1 MSRRIFRRFLQR
13 VTARLALTA
22 ILMCGGAIGHA
33 ANVTWTG
40 GNNTWI
46 DGAGNN
52 ANWTPADEPDPDDVA
67 IFNTGN
73 TVTMTSNNTVMGLTM
88 SGGIDLDLNT
98 FDLTV
103 AGPVDLAGANTNL
116 FIGGAD
122 STLTAE
128 DVTVAGGAV
137 ELRGGTLTLNEPGLL
152 TAAVLTTGAAGDV
165 VGNGTINLD
174 GPILVATMLNNNGT
188 LSALARPANILLAP
202 PARTLTINGGNGS
215 ARIDLDGSGENGLVT
230 VQRNQTLEI
239 NATLADAFNG
249 SLQMFQNTRLD
260 MAGAWTLGAGGDL
273 GITNGAQ
280 VGIPGIPAGMSTI
293 AGGALTQTG
302 GTITLTDNDGTLQF
316 DAPFTMSGGNFVSRG
331 HVIFNADATIGAG
344 ANFTRPTGS
353 SNITVEAGRI
363 LTINQPNFDLDGQ
376 LNATSFITVNAGA
389 SLVANLGD
397 YDPDQVANSY
407 SSTINL
413 NNGDITVTSAD
424 PRFVMAGTLNMLS
437 DVDGLVTTWNGE
449 PLDIGNDSG
458 ALDAK
463 VNVSGNRVSRFGTDV
478 TFKSDADV
486 NIAGGAALDF
496 TGTAR
501 FDGVNAANS
510 ARFKG
515 TGTVR
520 FNGPVT
526 VDEAI
531 TLDMAGGVVD
541 LDGVDATGDL
551 IDVNAALT
559 INAESLSSFGRANGA
574 GGVNVIQIDAGGG
587 ATGSL
592 TVNLDN
598 PSAEWTLNPQGVIA
612 LNSTNAPL
620 TLLSGN
626 AVNVNGS
633 LTVVGTAGSAA
644 RLDIA
649 GTVNLVTAAPNGG
662 LLLQGG
668 TIAGAN
674 RLEGGQINGPG
685 ELQAAGGRALAGFGT
700 IHAPIDFDGN
710 AELIADGGILTVNG
724 AVEDVG
730 TIRVKSG
737 ASLSLGTPLNTTVTD
752 SGLVMEGGVLLGAAV
767 TTASIDAAA
776 RSLRG
781 FGTVNSTLL
790 NSGFV
795 EAVGGDL
802 SFTDNASDW
811 DGASNAGHLRATGGG
826 NLQLNDNGTFA
837 FGGSVIAVEN
847 SRVFT
852 NGFALDFNPGSSLI
866 LTAGKYQSTSSTDI
880 GGSVVIGAGAPSTIE
895 VTNNF
900 FLSFETGSTTTLNGD
915 LELKNNNII
924 VDAGAQFSGLGALR
938 VPDGSHMVAD
948 NGADIDVLL
957 DMQGALRPGN
967 SQGIGRV
974 EVKDFQLSSTSELF
988 VELTG
993 TSLNAFDRVVATG
1006 DAIVDG
1012 FLSIDIDDVSAGVP
1026 FVPVLGNT
1034 FNIITANTVTGE
1046 FDFFDVSGM
1055 PAGLTF
1061 HLEYLSNAVQL
1072 QVVNKPS
1079 FTADFDDDGDV
1090 DVTDLAIWKGAFDL
1104 NQLGDADGD
1113 NDSDGNDF
1121 LLWQQQLGSTASGAA
1136 VRAVPEPT
1144 GVVLALLAAAL
1155 LAVRRPGVKCG
1166 TP

>member
-1 MSRRIFRRFLQR
+1 MSRTSLRRFPSKFAACVALAVA
-13 VTARLALTA
+13 VT
-22 ILMCGGAIGHA
+22 CGTPPGQA

-40 GNNTWI
+40 GNNSWV

-52 ANWTPADEPDPDDVA
+52 SNWSPQDEPDADDVA
-67 IFNTGN
+67 IFNTNNSVSLG
-73 TVTMTSNNTVMGLTM
+73 SNNSVAGLNL
-88 SGGIDLDLNT
+88 SLGIDLDTNG

-103 AGPVDLAGANTNL
+103 AGPTSLAGANTNL

-128 DVTVAGGAV
+128 DVTIAGGAV

-152 TAAVLTTGAAGDV
+152 AAAVLTINAAGDV

-202 PARTLTINGGNGS
+202 PARTLTINGGNSS
-215 ARIDLDGSGENGLVT
+215 ARVDLDGTGENGLVT

-273 GITNGAQ
+273 GINNGAQ
-280 VGIPGIPAGMSTI
+280 VGIPGTPAGASTI
-293 AGGALTQTG
+293 AGAAFTQTG
-302 GTITLTDNDGTLQF
+302 GTITVTDQDGELRF
-316 DAPFTMSGGNFVSRG
+316 EAPFTMSGGNFVANG
-331 HVIFNADATIGAG
+331 HVIFDADATIGAG

-376 LNATSFITVNAGA
+376 LNTTSFITVNAGA
-389 SLVANLGD
+389 ALVANLGD
-397 YDPDQVANSY
+397 YDPDQVTNSY

-413 NNGDITVTSAD
+413 NNGDITITSAD

-437 DVDGLVTTWNGE
+437 NVEGLVTSWEGE

-458 ALDAK
+458 SLDTK
-463 VNVSGNRVSRFGTDV
+463 VNVSGTRVSRFGTDV

-486 NIAGGAALDF
+486 NIASGATLDF
-496 TGTAR
+496 TGAVR
-501 FDGVNAANS
+501 FDGVNGANN
-510 ARFKG
+510 AKFAGAG
-515 TGTVR
+515 TLR
-520 FNGPVT
+520 FNGPV
-526 VDEAI
+526 VVNEAM
-531 TLDMAGGVVD
+531 TLNMVGGAVD
-541 LDGVDATGDL
+541 LDGVDAVGDQITIQAPL
-551 IDVNAALT
+551 VINAAT
-559 INAESLSSFGRANGA
+559 MSNFGRTNNS
-574 GGVNVIQIDAGGG
+574 GVNVIFVDASTVG

-598 PSAEWTLNPQGVIA
+598 PGAEWTLTPQGSMA
-612 LNSTNAPL
+612 LFSNSPA
-620 TLLSGN
+620 TLLHGSDIN
-626 AVNVNGS
+626 LNGS
-633 LTVVGTAGSAA
+633 VTVTGAVGSAA
-644 RLDIA
+644 RVDIGGTMNLQTPA
-649 GTVNLVTAAPNGG
+649 GGF
-662 LLLQGG
+662 LLQGG

-685 ELQAAGGRALAGFGT
+685 ELQATGGRALAGFGT
-700 IHAPIDFDGN
+700 INAPIDFDGN
-710 AELIADGGILTVNG
+710 AELIAEGGVLGVNGGI
-724 AVEDVG
+724 EDVG
-730 TIRVKSG
+730 TIRVKSL

-752 SGLVMEGGVLLGAAV
+752 SGLVMEGGVLQGAAV
-767 TTASIDAAA
+767 TTASTDAAA

-781 FGTVNSTLL
+781 FGTVSSTLL

-795 EAVGGDL
+795 EAIGGNL
-802 SFTDNASDW
+802 TFTNNASDW
-811 DGASNAGHLRATGGG
+811 DGAANAGHLRASGGG
-826 NLQLNDNGTFA
+826 NLELSDNGTFA

-852 NGFALDFNPGSSLI
+852 SGFGLDFNPGSSLI
-866 LTAGKYQSTSSTDI
+866 LTAAKYQSTSSTDI

-900 FLSFETGSTTTLNGD
+900 FLSFETGSATTLNGD
-915 LELKNNNII
+915 LELKNNNIL
-924 VDAGAQFSGLGALR
+924 VKAGAQFSGPGALR

-948 NGADIDVLL
+948 NSADIDVLL
-957 DMQGALRPGN
+957 DMQGTFRPGGFD
-967 SQGIGRV
+967 GIGRV
-974 EVKDFQLSSTSELF
+974 EVQDFQLSPTSELF

-993 TSLNAFDRVVATG
+993 TSLNAFDRVVASG

-1012 FLSIDIDDVSAGVP
+1012 YLNIDIDGG
-1026 FVPVLGNT
+1026 FVPALGNT

-1046 FDFFDVSGM
+1046 FDFFDVSGV
-1055 PAGLTF
+1055 PAGLAF
-1061 HLEYLSNAVQL
+1061 HIAYLPNAVQL
-1072 QVVNKPS
+1072 QVVNKPLLS
-1079 FTADFDDDGDV
+1079 ADFDDDGDV
-1090 DVTDLAIWKGAFDL
+1090 DATDLAIWKGAFDL

-1113 NDSDGNDF
+1113 NDTDGNDF
-1121 LLWQQQLGSTASGAA
+1121 LLWQRQLGSTASVAA
-1136 VRAVPEPT
+1136 ARAVPEP
-1144 GVVLALLAAAL
+1144 GSSALAMLAVALLG
-1155 LAVRRPGVKCG
+1155 VIRRR
-1166 TP
+1166 